1 MQRYIIISLL
11 LSGLSFSAQISPAEE
26 DGQQDE
32 TRRREYLAALE
43 ALKAGKP
50 ARFREL
56 SERLD
61 GYVLRGY
68 LEYESIKNRLAVTP
82 AAEIRRFLAEN
93 SQAPISDVIRKKWL
107 HLLAQRGDW
116 SAFLK
121 EHQ

>member
-11 LSGLSFSAQISPAEE
+11 LACLSFSVKVSPAEE

-32 TRRREYLAALE
+32 TRRHEYLAALE

-56 SERLD
+56 YERLD

-68 LEYESIKNRLAVTP
+68 LEYESIKNRLAVT
-82 AAEIRRFLAEN
+82 RRRN
-93 SQAPISDVIRKKWL
+93 SAIS
-107 HLLAQRGDW
+107 G
-116 SAFLK
+116 
-121 EHQ
+121 